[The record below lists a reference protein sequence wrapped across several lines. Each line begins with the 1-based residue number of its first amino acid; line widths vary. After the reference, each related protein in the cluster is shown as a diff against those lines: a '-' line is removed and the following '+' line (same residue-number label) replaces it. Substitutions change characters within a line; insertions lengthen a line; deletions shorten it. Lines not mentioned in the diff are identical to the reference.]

1 MSDQL
6 SNAQRAVITHA
17 ATETDGKVVWFPE
30 QIRGGAQGKIL
41 QSLFDKGLIIQERE
55 NWSLTERCYALL
67 DHPRTVSLPPE
78 IPEIP
83 VFIKAAS
90 SEPPEKSGPATEVKP
105 VKQTKQQIMIDLLNT
120 PNGASIPELMAATG
134 WQQHTVRGALSG
146 TLKKRLGLR
155 IESVKTD
162 GADRTY
168 RIVETSGDAL

>member
-17 ATETDGKVVWFPE
+17 ATETNGKVLWFPE

-41 QSLFDKGLIIQERE
+41 QSLLDKGLVIQ
-55 NWSLTERCYALL
+55 NGDDWSLTERCYALL
-67 DHPRTVSLPPE
+67 DHPRTVSLLPE

-83 VFIKAAS
+83 VFVKTLSAEAVE
-90 SEPPEKSGPATEVKP
+90 EPINIEKDKP
-105 VKQTKQQIMIDLLNT
+105 LKQTKQQIMIDLLST
-120 PNGASIPELMAATG
+120 PDGASIPELMAATG